1 LLLRDVNYFVPVLIC
16 FAMAVARVLARLPPL
31 TPEQQS
37 AAEQKKAEEAEKARA
52 EQEALTRVQDRIA
65 AQFGRKGAGASS
77 GQTQQGNLSQKSVEP
92 AGTAGPTGGTAQS
105 AEAHSTPAR

>member
-1 LLLRDVNYFVPVLIC
+1 VKTIIPVFMCLVMT
-16 FAMAVARVLARLPPL
+16 AGPVYARLPPL

-52 EQEALTRVQDRIA
+52 QQEALTRVQDRIA
-65 AQFGRKGAGASS
+65 AQFGRKGASSNS

-92 AGTAGPTGGTAQS
+92 AGTAGPIGGTAQS